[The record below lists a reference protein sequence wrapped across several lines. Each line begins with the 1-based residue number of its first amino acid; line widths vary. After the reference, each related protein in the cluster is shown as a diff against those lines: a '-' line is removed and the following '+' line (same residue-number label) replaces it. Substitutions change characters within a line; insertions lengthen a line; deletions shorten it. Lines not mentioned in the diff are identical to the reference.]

1 MGSDTFPLVGSLRWR
16 AGARSSTGLRSV
28 HAMDGAIR
36 YSISGCIDDGF
47 TVRAMRRTHD
57 RNEPEWVDD
66 IPPASHPTL
75 RAALDY
81 IDNLRHGAEA

>member
-1 MGSDTFPLVGSLRWR
+1 
-16 AGARSSTGLRSV
+16 
-28 HAMDGAIR
+28 MDGAIR
-36 YSISGCIDDGF
+36 YSIYGRSDGNY

-66 IPPASHPTL
+66 IPPASRPTL